1 MIRRFVCLSLV
12 AVMLANQGLLFAHVN
27 HAADGPEPA
36 GHNSRSHFH
45 LGGHDHHTTAHV
57 DNHKAT
63 HSHHHGDVDRETGE
77 YDGELPST
85 VMPLGDHDANAIYC
99 AEAVALARDRATSIT
114 FPAKCVWGVSSLCV
128 ADRSDDRLLRL
139 GPIRGQPASVFDTAC
154 PIYLR
159 TLSLRI

>member
-1 MIRRFVCLSLV
+1 
-12 AVMLANQGLLFAHVN
+12 MLANQGLLCAYVH
-27 HAADGPEPA
+27 HAADGPESA
-36 GHNSRSHFH
+36 GHDSRSHFH

-77 YDGELPST
+77 HDGDLPPT
-85 VMPLGDHDANAIYC
+85 VVPLGDHDANATYC
-99 AEAVALARDRATSIT
+99 AETVALARDRATPIT
-114 FPAKCVWGVSSLCV
+114 FPAKCVWNVSGLCV
-128 ADRSDDRLLRL
+128 ADHIDNGLLRP
-139 GPIRGQPASVFDTAC
+139 GPIRGQPASVFDAAC